1 MPSHIISYHII
12 SRPLATPAQHR
23 HSAAQIPTKKDRI
36 TFTSTSPP
44 PHLYLKLTNL
54 IQFNGSE
61 LSIKAAEET
70 LAGSA
75 VRAVRLGEDNDGVL
89 VNEALGLSLCGGHSG
104 G

>member
-1 MPSHIISYHII
+1 MPSHIISYHIK
-12 SRPLATPAQHR
+12 TPR
-23 HSAAQIPTKKDRI
+23 NPRAAQAQRGANSDEKGSDNIHFNFPP
-36 TFTSTSPP
+36 STS
-44 PHLYLKLTNL
+44 LLKLTNL

-61 LSIKAAEET
+61 LSIKAAEKT

-89 VNEALGLSLCGGHSG
+89 VNEALGLSLCGGHCG